1 MAVAKPLSLRV
12 LAAGEPSRDA
22 YRMSPRELYELG
34 RRHFDQR
41 RLAPAG
47 KHLGELVE
55 HWNLRPEFY
64 KEAVRM
70 LLDVHLDQ
78 GPPSQVVRYFEVI
91 IEKFPD
97 LEIPFAKLLQ
107 VGDAYHQI
115 GEYERSYLVFRAT
128 IEANFLRE
136 SRLAGFLESQGEY
149 LRSVDVMSG
158 LLGQYPPEPYLAT
171 ATYALAQRVYAKAP
185 EAAADQRLRDKKLTR
200 IDLIRDAWARLETF
214 LAAHPDDPAADQAS
228 FSVANALLDLELYQD
243 AIAQCQRF
251 AQRYPDSDYLD
262 SYWYIIGFC
271 HYALNAHPQ
280 ALEMCAKVA
289 EAKRK
294 EKATGRWIESPNKWQ
309 AIYILGQ
316 IHHSLGE
323 AEAAIGQYERVKD
336 RFADA
341 LQAIDYFVR
350 KEIRLPEV
358 VTFPPGEAAAVELQ
372 FRNVA
377 SADVTVYRIDL
388 MKFSLL
394 RRDLSDIANINLAG
408 IRPFH
413 QQTVALGDGKD
424 YRDRSQ
430 RLELPVRDEGAY
442 LVVCRAE
449 NLHAS
454 SMLLVTPLILEIQ
467 EDGPSGRVRTTVRDA
482 ASKRYLPGAH
492 VKTIGTRNGEFVSG
506 RTDLRGI
513 FVADGILGRSMVVA
527 QAEGSRYAFFRGQ
540 QELGP
545 PQPADKPETA
555 APAETMPQADQPS
568 GKDALLDQLQ
578 GANEDIQRQQQKQ
591 LQDVYDNSVDEGI
604 GGGFGGGFF
613 K

>member
-1 MAVAKPLSLRV
+1 
-12 LAAGEPSRDA
+12 
-22 YRMSPRELYELG
+22 
-34 RRHFDQR
+34 
-41 RLAPAG
+41 
-47 KHLGELVE
+47 
-55 HWNLRPEFY
+55 
-64 KEAVRM
+64 
-70 LLDVHLDQ
+70 
-78 GPPSQVVRYFEVI
+78 
-91 IEKFPD
+91 
-97 LEIPFAKLLQ
+97 
-107 VGDAYHQI
+107 
-115 GEYERSYLVFRAT
+115 
-128 IEANFLRE
+128 
-136 SRLAGFLESQGEY
+136 
-149 LRSVDVMSG
+149 
-158 LLGQYPPEPYLAT
+158 
-171 ATYALAQRVYAKAP
+171 
-185 EAAADQRLRDKKLTR
+185 
-200 IDLIRDAWARLETF
+200 
-214 LAAHPDDPAADQAS
+214 
-228 FSVANALLDLELYQD
+228 VANALLDLELYKE

-294 EKATGRWIESPNKWQ
+294 EKTTGRLVESPNKWQ

-323 AEAAIGQYERVKD
+323 AEAAIREYERVKD

-350 KEIRLPEV
+350 KQIELPEV
-358 VTFPPGEAAAVELQ
+358 VTLPPGEAAAVDLK

-394 RRDLSDIANINLAG
+394 RRDLSDITNINLAG

-413 QQTVALGDGKD
+413 QQTVQLGDGKD
-424 YRDRSQ
+424 YRDRSL
-430 RLELPVRDEGAY
+430 RLELPVREEGAY

-454 SMLLVTPLILEIQ
+454 SMLLVTPLTLEIQ
-467 EDGPSGRVRTTVRDA
+467 EEVPSGRVRTTVRDA
-482 ASKRYLPGAH
+482 GQKRYVPNVH
-492 VKTIGTRNGEFVSG
+492 VKTIGTRNDDFVSG
-506 RTDLRGI
+506 QTDLRGI

-527 QAEGSRYAFFRGQ
+527 QADGGRYAFFRGQ

-545 PQPADKPETA
+545 PPQPAVTTETA
-555 APAETMPQADQPS
+555 APAEAMPQADQPS
-568 GKDALLDQLQ
+568 GKGALLDQLK
-578 GANEDIQRQQQKQ
+578 GANEDIQREQQKQ
-591 LQDVYDNSVDEGI
+591 LQDVYDNSVDQGI

-613 K
+613 